1 MKRWFNSLCL
11 RLITAAAALAVSG
24 CAGLVQPSV
33 ARHEQ
38 DISAL
43 QQSTQELSRSLAALR
58 KSQAELADEIE
69 SMRQNLQAQQGSAEQ
84 NTLKLDRSLADA
96 RNLQNEVIAAL
107 KEKDEQLSI
116 MHNRL
121 QVLESRSG
129 IASAPPAKKPANSVS
144 GNSIENVWSPSPYSA
159 LAKKQAAGP
168 GQSVQSAPPQTPA
181 AVPPPAAPTPEGV
194 YNEAYNTLKAG
205 NYEGARKQFKSFLQ
219 RYPESDLADNAQ
231 FWIGETYVKQ
241 RKNEEAIVAFEE
253 LIKNHPKSNKIA
265 EAYYQ
270 QALAFSAISD
280 VVAARARLEM
290 LVNEYP
296 NGEFAQLAQ
305 KKLQELQQQK
315 PAEEE

>member
-1 MKRWFNSLCL
+1 MA
-11 RLITAAAALAVSG
+11 ITLLTSG
-24 CAGLVQPSV
+24 CASLVQPTV
-33 ARHEQ
+33 ARHDQ
-38 DISAL
+38 DIGAI
-43 QQSTQELSRSLAALR
+43 QQSTQEMSRSLAALR

-69 SMRQNLQAQQGSAEQ
+69 SMRQNVQALQGGAEQ
-84 NTLKLDRSLADA
+84 NTLKLDMSLADA

-107 KEKDEQLSI
+107 REKDEQISI

-129 IASAPPAKKPANSVS
+129 IVSAPPAKKPANSVS

-159 LAKKQAAGP
+159 LAKKQAAGA
-168 GQSVQSAPPQTPA
+168 GQQSAPPQNTA
-181 AVPPPAAPTPEGV
+181 AVPAAPTPEGV

-205 NYEGARKQFKSFLQ
+205 NYEGARNQLKNFLQ

-241 RKNEEAIVAFEE
+241 NKNEEAIVAFEE
-253 LIKNHPKSNKIA
+253 LIKNYPRSNKIA
-265 EAYYQ
+265 EAYYK
-270 QALAFSAISD
+270 QALAFSAIND

-296 NGEFAQLAQ
+296 NGEFAQMAE
-305 KKLQELQQQK
+305 KKLRELQQQK